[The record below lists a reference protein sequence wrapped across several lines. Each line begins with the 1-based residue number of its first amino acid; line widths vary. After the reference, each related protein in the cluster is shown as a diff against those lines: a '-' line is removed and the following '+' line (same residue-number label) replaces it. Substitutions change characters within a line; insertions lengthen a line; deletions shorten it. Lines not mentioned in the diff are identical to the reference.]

1 MFDQPR
7 SADRQVFSNSR
18 RRTSAEGTT
27 EGDRHAHEHSDSTCE
42 QLHVRHLKAE
52 PAREGPTSSEYPD
65 RPARSFSLERELS
78 VRMRVGKSCA
88 VHSPQHTSSLDRQS
102 TWHHNAACLLLAALP
117 RPGLEGS
124 RPSTDEALG
133 STSRSPWPAGPSA
146 CRYPAPRVERTFP
159 PRRNRTRDNR
169 SKTSTK
175 FLLNDPS
182 LGEDHTE
189 ST

>member
-65 RPARSFSLERELS
+65 RPARSFSLERGLS
-78 VRMRVGKSCA
+78 VRMHVGKTCA

-102 TWHHNAACLLLAALP
+102 TWHHSAAICSSQLFRVPALKA
-117 RPGLEGS
+117 RASFKLT
-124 RPSTDEALG
+124 RRFG
-133 STSRSPWPAGPSA
+133 STSRSPWPPGPSA
-146 CRYPAPRVERTFP
+146 CTSPAPRVERPSRP
-159 PRRNRTRDNR
+159 PAQPNPRQ
-169 SKTSTK
+169 
-175 FLLNDPS
+175 
-182 LGEDHTE
+182 
-189 ST
+189 